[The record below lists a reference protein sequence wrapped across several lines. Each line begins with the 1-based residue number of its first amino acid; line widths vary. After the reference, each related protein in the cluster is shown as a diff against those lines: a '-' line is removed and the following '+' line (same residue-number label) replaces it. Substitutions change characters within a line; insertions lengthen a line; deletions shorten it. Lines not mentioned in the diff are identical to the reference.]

1 MQQCD
6 VLCYCLL
13 SEMLLTTEQVNRY
26 LAGDKAKRGQLL
38 LQQAGM
44 VRPIQ
49 VSMSD
54 HTAMRNYMIM
64 ELVISNAS
72 RASGI
77 INMNIV
83 DVSQAEKHKE
93 HHVIVVSSN

>member
-1 MQQCD
+1 
-6 VLCYCLL
+6 
-13 SEMLLTTEQVNRY
+13 
-26 LAGDKAKRGQLL
+26 
-38 LQQAGM
+38 
-44 VRPIQ
+44 
-49 VSMSD
+49 MSD

-83 DVSQAEKHKE
+83 DVSQAGKHKE